1 MKPST
6 RPAAAASSSEGC
18 RQITRRLRQAGFEVR
33 VAHDLL
39 EALALVQQQPGLLV
53 LLRRRVPQMRDSC
66 IEHLPGVDVGHQ
78 RSTPLQPVADTRL
91 EEPQELH
98 SGLLQTPQTISEQR
112 KEEIRCTS
120 VS

>member
-33 VAHDLL
+33 VAHDIL

-53 LLRRRVPQMRDSC
+53 LLRRRASQERDSL
-66 IEHLPGVDVGHQ
+66 IEHLQGVDVGHQ
-78 RSTPLQPVADTRL
+78 RSTLLQPVADTML
-91 EEPQELH
+91 EERQGLH
-98 SGLLQTPQTISEQR
+98 SGLLQTYQTINE
-112 KEEIRCTS
+112 
-120 VS
+120 